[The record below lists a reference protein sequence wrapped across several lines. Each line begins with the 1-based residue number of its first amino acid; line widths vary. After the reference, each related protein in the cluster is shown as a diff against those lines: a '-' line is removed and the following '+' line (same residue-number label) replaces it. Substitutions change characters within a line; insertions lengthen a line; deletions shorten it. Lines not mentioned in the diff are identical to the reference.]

1 MVFYNSRFL
10 GCAAFLALGV
20 VVCVCATSV
29 AAEEDAKSSST
40 AKSKDTVGNPLASWI
55 LNQMVREM
63 NEGLKDRGIDHRFA
77 AFQAYV
83 GERLDSTAGLA
94 RTSEV
99 TGNCRLSWY
108 DHMMRNPL
116 KAPIEAEQFTREL
129 HEAMLGDDMDSVLAI
144 AREKMDAGH
153 REPQKLPEV
162 KSPEQALEV
171 LKQSL
176 VKAQTAYAAAIAPL
190 SREEVAYLRQYLYPV
205 LTEQATIGHTLWDR
219 STGRNLCD
227 LLEKMNRRALF
238 DAADA
243 LVPLSDPRFLAQL
256 AKISDPKPSDKSD
269 IKVEGVRGTVL
280 QVIDTQ
286 AGKIVIGGRGNNIYE
301 LDKMTDVCAVI
312 DLGGDDVYY
321 EGTVSPTRPV
331 LVVIDLAGNDRYE
344 GTRPGIQGG
353 AVLGVSMLI
362 DVAGD
367 DVYDAK
373 DIAQGS
379 AVGGVGILIDRAGN
393 DRYRGLRRVQGSAL
407 AGIGILLDRA
417 GKDDYHAA
425 MWAQGFGGPL
435 GFGVLDD
442 LEGDDHYYCGGMW
455 RNSYYPETPGYEG
468 WGQGVG
474 AGIRSVADGGIGV
487 ILDGGGDDVY
497 EYDYF
502 AQGGGYWLGMGFA
515 RDFGGND
522 HRYGG
527 TQKAY
532 DGGPRTQTMFD
543 RFTCGFGCHYALGFC
558 FDDAGND
565 TYGGTIMGLG
575 FAWDCSIGYLCDFG
589 GNDSY
594 EATGGLTEG
603 VGAQAGLGVLLD
615 YGGDDTYQGY
625 SQGYASPGISY
636 HSLPRCG
643 GNFSFL
649 IDYGGND
656 TYGCGVQNN
665 SYTRRGCEGGFLID
679 RPFQEEVDAK
689 KASEASKT
697 EHTKKEP

>member
-1 MVFYNSRFL
+1 MFYNSRFL
-10 GCAAFLALGV
+10 GYTAFLALGV
-20 VVCVCATSV
+20 VVCVGATSV

-40 AKSKDTVGNPLASWI
+40 AKSKDAVGNPLASWI

-63 NEGLKDRGIDHRFA
+63 NEGLKTRGIDHRFA
-77 AFQAYV
+77 AFQAYA
-83 GERLDSTAGLA
+83 GEQLDNTAGKA
-94 RTSEV
+94 QTSEV
-99 TGNCRLSWY
+99 TGNCRLNWY

-129 HEAMLGDDMDSVLAI
+129 HQALRDDAKGFDQALAI

-162 KSPEQALEV
+162 KSPEQALDI
-171 LKQSL
+171 LKQTL

-190 SREEVAYLRQYLYPV
+190 SQSEIAQLRQQLYPV
-205 LTEQATIGHTLWDR
+205 LTGQSSIGHTLWDR
-219 STGRNLCD
+219 STGRYLCN
-227 LLEKMNRRALF
+227 LLEKMDRHALF
-238 DAADA
+238 DAADD
-243 LVPLSDPRFLAQL
+243 LVPLSDPQLLAEL
-256 AKISDPKPSDKSD
+256 AKIPDKGD
-269 IKVEGVRGTVL
+269 IKVEGVSGTVL
-280 QVIDTQ
+280 QAIDTQ
-286 AGKIVIGGRGNNIYE
+286 AGKIVIGGRGNNVYE
-301 LDKMTDVCAVI
+301 LDKMTGVCAVI
-312 DLGGDDVYY
+312 DLGGDDVYH
-321 EGTVSPTRPV
+321 EGTVSPQRPV

-344 GTRPGIQGG
+344 GTQPGIQGG
-353 AVLGVSMLI
+353 AVLGVSMLV
-362 DVAGD
+362 DAAGD
-367 DVYDAK
+367 DVYNAK

-379 AVGGVGILIDRAGN
+379 AIGGIGVLIDLSGK
-393 DRYRGLRRVQGSAL
+393 DHYRGFRRVQGQAL
-407 AGIGILLDRA
+407 GGVGILLDRA
-417 GKDDYHAA
+417 GNDDYHAA

-487 ILDGGGDDVY
+487 ILDGGGDDAY

-522 HRYGG
+522 RRYGG

-589 GNDSY
+589 GNDRY

-615 YGGDDTYQGY
+615 YSGNDTYQGY
-625 SQGYASPGISY
+625 NQGYASPGISY

-656 TYGCGVQNN
+656 TYGCGIQNN
-665 SYTRRGCEGGFLID
+665 SYSRRGCEGGFLID
-679 RPFQEEVDAK
+679 RPLQEEVDAK
-689 KASEASKT
+689 KALEASKT
-697 EHTKKEP
+697 EHTEKEP